1 MAESFSFEEAAKG
14 LTLDVADRT
23 RKPTVT
29 AQDYGQVSIPD
40 GSLLPTDHNLKS
52 LFVEAS
58 KKHGVPLSALLAM
71 AHQES
76 TYNPSAV
83 GPQTKWGHASGIM
96 QYLDSTAKGMGI
108 DPLDAGQSIDAAA
121 KQMAGRLS
129 KGLDW
134 AIAAHHGGDNP
145 RLHGKKTAAYTASI
159 LAKAAAIA
167 KEMGDDTFE
176 LPPAKQE
183 GPETFSFEDVVNG
196 PAPDKVTVPGT
207 NKVVSGDGGPLSGP
221 LFPSSTDEAI
231 NRVKTGVDD
240 YMEKYSPLAMA
251 KGVGRAV
258 KRGWQGIEE
267 IINRDTVEVK
277 LSDDE
282 LRAEWETAR
291 KSEGND
297 NFGFGVQTPKDFEE
311 YKRLADI
318 SGGRNRRISAVPY
331 AEEEQQWKDRI
342 KDDPSQIDMV
352 PQRFKH
358 LIPEQPVK
366 AGAGGFQ
373 QFFDTL
379 KNPMDLLTRDS
390 LPANF
395 ISYLANQPELERKKY
410 DEARKVAMQIQ
421 ITSNPDKFPSAS
433 VTEAQKAID
442 ARRAKQDP
450 GVREMWDNL
459 TQAAEDSP
467 AKFAGQLANSLM
479 ADPELFFAPV
489 GIGAKPI
496 QAAQAARGVTTAS
509 RAARIADAMLDAGS
523 TAAAMNVGIG
533 AAENLATSGSVNT
546 EEVKMNAAMGFL
558 IGGPMGAVF
567 IKGAKARSA
576 DLAQSKVNGT
586 YEQIL
591 KDRAA
596 ADVALEDVIS
606 GKEVPTRNAESI
618 NSMLGITSKSD
629 RAKAVAQ
636 RRKEI
641 KETFSNESDY
651 ADYLNY
657 VADERMQRAQAYAKA
672 AEERKTRLAAEAD
685 AARLS
690 AQARRDVLQ
699 KEFDDAIA
707 ARNAKEF
714 DSTFDEAVNENNAF
728 ETARK
733 LNNDEYL
740 EALFTSDDPTIRQTE
755 AKIKRRE
762 AQLRRP
768 KWQRGDAD
776 PVLLARVGIA
786 STGAGLAYALSP
798 DDHRLTNAVMVG
810 LAGLLVPGPGRRG
823 TTIPSRMRQAGMID
837 PEGNI
842 IGMLVSKGKLANKL
856 DVEQLKARD
865 NSWVDMANNGNQHG
879 YKQLYD
885 TYFPDTKRYV
895 NKFMREL
902 QEKAGLDA
910 EDVAQDAFIKA
921 FQNIGTYSK
930 DAPFGAW
937 IKKIARNEALDAID
951 RMKAQKRGA
960 DYKIVGDDVPG
971 VRDAYSGN
979 EGTGSNVYEKG
990 AGADMYDTPESA
1002 ALYGEAAD
1010 QMQRAFDKLSPEMK
1024 DAIVKSQ
1031 LENYTDVEIAE
1042 LTNTPLGTVQRRVQ
1056 RAKEILQEA
1065 IKSEFAPKQSPID
1078 RYKVLAR
1085 NVESRTGQPS
1095 SGNTR
1100 LWRADKPGEIGRR
1113 YTNDLAGIALP
1124 FRESYQGRLAYVDV
1138 PTVDLS
1144 KYTMDGVVAK
1154 GAEFSIPQHL
1164 ADSAKTYK
1172 GFAEGVKKSAA
1183 TMDAD
1188 APSGWGGS
1196 DYQAGKIDP
1205 DVLKKMGMAAAG
1217 AALGW
1222 AMSEDSPVWGMGVG
1236 TVAGLLLAGKVG
1248 AGLVQGIDYG
1258 LGATSTRVMNHSP
1271 KVHRAVV
1278 NLFRRTMEET
1288 HGQFQ
1293 KVDPFLSRLNKL
1305 PKDAQDVVSRALMTG
1320 DPVVIKKLLDHL
1332 GDPELI
1338 NGYKQVRSV
1347 LDSMGDKLE
1356 AQSRFKR
1363 KDLKE
1368 YFPRIVKDKDG
1379 LFQAIDKK
1387 VATNIADAIKAA
1399 EVDSMRS
1406 RGRGLSQAEESALIN
1421 QIMFV
1426 EKRTNQPGWT
1436 KDRKIEEIT
1445 PELLPFYATP
1455 AESLHT
1461 YIRSAVEDIGRTN
1474 FFGKSKVEQVKGE
1487 QRFLDVDKSIN
1498 NLLADEIKAGM
1509 PDENANELAK
1519 LLKSTLVTGDQAPAW
1534 IVREAKN
1541 LASAGLLGNFWS
1553 AATQLGDVV
1562 MQVYTQDMRATLDSV
1577 IRQATGKKFVD
1588 MKEYGL
1594 VDTITAEFATQ
1605 SKSANYVNKIF
1616 KATLFTG
1623 VDEFGKNTALNA
1635 AISRAQ
1641 RLAESPSGQLKLA
1654 DKYAASFGDDF
1665 PKLVSE
1671 LKSGKVSEL
1680 TKEYAFLELSRSQ
1693 PVTKFEMPQWWL
1705 DSPNVGRSAL
1715 VLKSFMLKQ
1724 FDLARRD
1731 GIGLMK
1737 QGKIGQG
1744 AMKLTELG
1752 IMMGLAG
1759 TASDLIKQFMTNGV
1773 NALTGQESKD
1783 IKVDAMDIPLN
1794 AIKTFGFNAYT
1805 RDRIFGVSK
1814 KEAAERRASGQKS
1827 AREIKP
1833 EPHKAIP
1840 EMFVPPFKMWTDIAT
1855 QDPAMYRYL
1864 IPGVGPYVSE
1874 KMREYE
1880 AEEKKAK
1887 QKGGGSL

>member
-1 MAESFSFEEAAKG
+1 MAESFSFEEASKG
-14 LTLDVADRT
+14 LTLNVADRSKP
-23 RKPTVT
+23 KPTVT

-40 GSLLPTDHNLKS
+40 GSLLPTDQNLKS

-58 KKHGVPLSALLAM
+58 KKHGVPLSVLLAM
-71 AHQES
+71 GHQES
-76 TYNPSAV
+76 TYNPSAI
-83 GPQTKWGHASGIM
+83 GPKTRWGHASGIM

-121 KQMAGRLS
+121 KQMAGRLA
-129 KGLDW
+129 KGMDW
-134 AIAAHHGGDNP
+134 AVAAHHAGDNP
-145 RLHGKKTAAYTASI
+145 KLHGKKTAAYTASI

-176 LPPAKQE
+176 LPPPKQE
-183 GPETFSFEDVVNG
+183 GPETFSFEDVAKG

-207 NKVVSGDGGPLSGP
+207 DKVVSGDGGPMSGGI
-221 LFPSSTDEAI
+221 FPKDAAQAADRI
-231 NRVKTGVDD
+231 KAGFDD
-240 YMEKYSPLAMA
+240 YVEKYSPLAMIQGA
-251 KGVGRAV
+251 GRAI
-258 KRGWQGIEE
+258 KRGWQGVEE
-267 IINRDTVEVK
+267 VINRDTVEVN
-277 LSDDE
+277 LTDDD
-282 LRAEWETAR
+282 LRAEWELAR

-297 NFGFGVQTPKDFEE
+297 NFGFGVQTPQNFED
-311 YKRLADI
+311 YKRQADI
-318 SGGRNRRISAVPY
+318 TGGRKRRMSAVPY

-342 KDDPSQIDMV
+342 KADPSQIDMV

-358 LIPEQPVK
+358 LIPENPTK
-366 AGAGGFQ
+366 DGAGGFQ

-395 ISYLANQPELERKKY
+395 ISFLANQPELERKKY

-421 ITSNPDKFPSAS
+421 ITSNPDKFPAVS
-433 VTEAQKAID
+433 VSEAQKSID

-467 AKFAGQLANSLM
+467 GKFAGQLANSLM
-479 ADPELFFAPV
+479 ADPELLFAPV

-496 QAAQAARGVTTAS
+496 QAAQAARGITTAS
-509 RAARIADAMLDAGS
+509 RAARIADAMIDAGS

-533 AAENLATSGSVNT
+533 AAENLATHGSVNT

-618 NSMLGITSKSD
+618 NSMLGITGKSD

-641 KETFSNESDY
+641 KETFANESDY

-657 VADERMQRAQAYAKA
+657 VADERMQRAQVAAQA
-672 AEERKTRLAAEAD
+672 AERQKARLAAEAD

-690 AQARRDVLQ
+690 AQARRDALQ

-714 DSTFDEAVNENNAF
+714 ESDYAAAANEDKAF

-740 EALFTSDDPTIRQTE
+740 DALFTRDDPTIRQTE

-762 AQLRRP
+762 SQLRRP
-768 KWQRGDAD
+768 KWQRGEAD
-776 PVLLARVGIA
+776 PVLLARVGLA
-786 STGAGLAYALSP
+786 GGAAGLAYAISPEDHKLS
-798 DDHRLTNAVMVG
+798 NAVMVG
-810 LAGLLVPGPGRRG
+810 LAGLLVPGPGR
-823 TTIPSRMRQAGMID
+823 TSIPSKLRQAGMID

-856 DVEQLKARD
+856 DIEQLKARD
-865 NSWVDMANNGNQHG
+865 NSWVDMANNGNQQG

-895 NKFMREL
+895 NKFVREL
-902 QEKAGLDA
+902 REKAGVDA

-951 RMKAQKRGA
+951 RMKAHKRGEG
-960 DYKIVGDDVPG
+960 YQIGGDDVPG

-979 EGTGSNVYEKG
+979 ESSGTTVYEKG
-990 AGADMYDTPESA
+990 AGADMYDTPEGA
-1002 ALYGEAAD
+1002 MLYGEAAG
-1010 QMQRAFDKLSPEMK
+1010 QMERAFEKLSPEMK

-1042 LTNTPLGTVQRRVQ
+1042 LLDVPLGTVQRRIQ
-1056 RAKEILQEA
+1056 RAKEILQDS
-1065 IKSEFAPKQSPID
+1065 IKSEFG
-1078 RYKVLAR
+1078 
-1085 NVESRTGQPS
+1085 GQVKGPANQRGS
-1095 SGNTR
+1095 
-1100 LWRADKPGEIGRR
+1100 AD
-1113 YTNDLAGIALP
+1113 
-1124 FRESYQGRLAYVDV
+1124 V
-1138 PTVDLS
+1138 
-1144 KYTMDGVVAK
+1144 
-1154 GAEFSIPQHL
+1154 
-1164 ADSAKTYK
+1164 
-1172 GFAEGVKKSAA
+1172 A
-1183 TMDAD
+1183 TM
-1188 APSGWGGS
+1188 
-1196 DYQAGKIDP
+1196 
-1205 DVLKKMGMAAAG
+1205 KKMGMAAAG

-1222 AMSEDSPVWGMGVG
+1222 AMSDDSPVWGMGVG
-1236 TVAGLLLAGKVG
+1236 TVAGLLLSGKVG

-1278 NLFRRTMEET
+1278 NLFRKTMEET

-1368 YFPRIVKDKDG
+1368 YFPRIVKDKEG

-1553 AATQLGDVV
+1553 AATQMGDVV

-1588 MKEYGL
+1588 MKDYGL

-1623 VDEFGKNTALNA
+1623 VDQFGKNTALNA
-1635 AISRAQ
+1635 AVSRAQ

-1654 DKYAASFGDDF
+1654 NKYQASFGDDF
-1665 PKLVSE
+1665 PKLISE
-1671 LKSGKVSEL
+1671 LKSGKISEL

-1715 VLKSFMLKQ
+1715 ILKSFMLKQ

-1737 QGKIGQG
+1737 QGKIAQG

-1794 AIKTFGFNAYT
+1794 AIKTFGFNSYT

-1814 KEAAERRASGQKS
+1814 KEAAERRAGGEKG
-1827 AREIKP
+1827 ARQIKP

-1840 EMFVPPFKMWTDIAT
+1840 EMFIPPFKMWTDIAT

-1864 IPGVGPYVSE
+1864 VPGVGPYIAE

-1887 QKGGGSL
+1887 EKGGGTL

>member
-1 MAESFSFEEAAKG
+1 MAESFSFEEASKG
-14 LTLDVADRT
+14 LTLNVADRT
-23 RKPTVT
+23 KPKPVVT

-40 GSLLPTDHNLKS
+40 GSLLPTDQNLKS

-58 KKHGVPLSALLAM
+58 KKHGVPLSVLLAM
-71 AHQES
+71 GHQES
-76 TYNPSAV
+76 TYNPAAI
-83 GPQTKWGHASGIM
+83 GPKTKWGHAAGIM
-96 QYLDSTAKGMGI
+96 QYLDTTAKGMGI
-108 DPLDAGQSIDAAA
+108 DPMDAGQSIDAAA
-121 KQMAGRLS
+121 KQMAERLG
-129 KGLDW
+129 KGMDW
-134 AIAAHHGGDNP
+134 AVAAHHAGDNP
-145 RLHGKKTAAYTASI
+145 KLHGKKTAAYTASI

-176 LPPAKQE
+176 LPPAKEPE
-183 GPETFSFEDVVNG
+183 GPETFSFEDVVKDV
-196 PAPDKVTVPGT
+196 PDKVTVPGT
-207 NKVVSGDGGPLSGP
+207 KEVVSGDGGPMSGGI
-221 LFPSSTDEAI
+221 FPKDSAQAI
-231 NRVKTGVDD
+231 DRLKAGAED
-240 YMEKYSPLAMA
+240 YVEKYSPLAMIQGA
-251 KGVGRAV
+251 GRAI

-267 IINRDTVEVK
+267 IINRDTVEVD
-277 LSDDE
+277 LSDDD
-282 LRAEWETAR
+282 LRAEWELAR

-297 NFGFGVQTPKDFEE
+297 NFGFGAQTPQNFEDF
-311 YKRLADI
+311 KRQADI
-318 SGGRNRRISAVPY
+318 SGGRKRRVSAVPY

-342 KDDPSQIDMV
+342 KNDPKQIDMV

-358 LIPEQPVK
+358 LIPEQPTK
-366 AGAGGFQ
+366 EGAGGFQ

-395 ISYLANQPELERKKY
+395 ISYLANQPELARKKY
-410 DEARKVAMQIQ
+410 DEARKVAMQNEIVN
-421 ITSNPDKFPSAS
+421 NPTKFPTAS
-433 VTEAQKAID
+433 VTSAQKAIEE
-442 ARRAKQDP
+442 RRARQDP
-450 GVREMWDNL
+450 GVREMWDQL
-459 TQAAEDSP
+459 TQAASESP
-467 AKFAGQLANSLM
+467 GKFAGQLANSLM
-479 ADPELFFAPV
+479 ADPELLFAPV
-489 GIGAKPI
+489 GIGLKPV
-496 QAAQAARGVTTAS
+496 AAVQAARGVTTAS
-509 RAARIADAMLDAGS
+509 RAARLADAMLDAGS

-533 AAENLATSGSVNT
+533 AAENLATSGNVNT

-567 IKGAKARSA
+567 MKGAKARGA

-606 GKEVPTRNAESI
+606 GASTPTRNADTI
-618 NSMLGITSKSD
+618 NQMLGITSKSD

-641 KETFSNESDY
+641 KETFSNEADY

-657 VADERMQRAQAYAKA
+657 VADERMQRAQVMAQA
-672 AEERKTRLAAEAD
+672 AEAQKTRLAAEAD

-690 AQARRDVLQ
+690 AQARRDTLQ

-714 DSTFDEAVNENNAF
+714 ASDFDAAVNEDKLF

-740 EALFTSDDPTIRQTE
+740 DALFTRDDPTIKQME
-755 AKIKRRE
+755 QKIKRRE

-768 KWQRGDAD
+768 KWQRGEAD
-776 PVLLARVGIA
+776 PVLLARVGLA
-786 STGAGLAYALSP
+786 GTAAGLAYTFSPEDRKLSNAL
-798 DDHRLTNAVMVG
+798 MVG
-810 LAGLLVPGPGRRG
+810 LAGLLIPGPGRRG
-823 TTIPSRMRQAGMID
+823 ITIPSKLRQAGMID

-856 DVEQLKARD
+856 DIEQLKARD
-865 NSWVDMANNGNQHG
+865 NSWVDMANNGNQQG
-879 YKQLYD
+879 FKQLYD
-885 TYFPDTKRYV
+885 TYFPDTRRYV

-910 EDVAQDAFIKA
+910 EDVTQDAFIKA

-960 DYKIVGDDVPG
+960 DYKIVGDEVPG
-971 VRDAYSGN
+971 VRDQYSGN

-990 AGADMYDTPESA
+990 AGADMYDTPEGA
-1002 ALYGEAAD
+1002 MLYGEAAG
-1010 QMQRAFDKLSPEMK
+1010 QMERAFEKLSPEMK

-1056 RAKEILQEA
+1056 RAKEILQDS
-1065 IKSEFAPKQSPID
+1065 IKSEFG
-1078 RYKVLAR
+1078 
-1085 NVESRTGQPS
+1085 GQVKGPANQRGS
-1095 SGNTR
+1095 
-1100 LWRADKPGEIGRR
+1100 ADVS
-1113 YTNDLAGIALP
+1113 T
-1124 FRESYQGRLAYVDV
+1124 
-1138 PTVDLS
+1138 
-1144 KYTMDGVVAK
+1144 
-1154 GAEFSIPQHL
+1154 
-1164 ADSAKTYK
+1164 
-1172 GFAEGVKKSAA
+1172 
-1183 TMDAD
+1183 
-1188 APSGWGGS
+1188 
-1196 DYQAGKIDP
+1196 
-1205 DVLKKMGMAAAG
+1205 LKKMGMAAAG

-1222 AMSEDSPVWGMGVG
+1222 AMSDDSPVWGMGVG
-1236 TVAGLLLAGKVG
+1236 TVAGLLLSGKVG
-1248 AGLVQGIDYG
+1248 ASLVQGIDYG

-1271 KVHRAVV
+1271 KIHRAVV
-1278 NLFRRTMEET
+1278 NLFRKTMEET
-1288 HGQFQ
+1288 HAHFQ
-1293 KVDPFLSRLNKL
+1293 KVDPFLSRLDKL
-1305 PKDAQDVVSRALMTG
+1305 PQDTQDVVSRALMTG

-1332 GDPELI
+1332 SDPDLI
-1338 NGYKQVRSV
+1338 NGYKGVRSV
-1347 LDSMGDKLE
+1347 LDSLGDQLE
-1356 AQSRFKR
+1356 ALSRFTR

-1368 YFPRIVKDKDG
+1368 YFPRIVKDKEG

-1399 EVDSMRS
+1399 EVESMRA

-1421 QIMFV
+1421 QILFV
-1426 EKRTNQPGWT
+1426 EKRSNQPGWT

-1461 YIRSAVEDIGRTN
+1461 YIRSAVEDIGRTK
-1474 FFGKSKVEQVKGE
+1474 FFGKSKADQVKGD
-1487 QRFLDVDKSIN
+1487 QKFLDVDKSIN

-1519 LLKSTLVTGDQAPAW
+1519 LLKSVLVTGDQAPAW

-1553 AATQLGDVV
+1553 AATQMGDVV

-1605 SKSANYVNKIF
+1605 SKTANYVNKIF

-1623 VDEFGKNTALNA
+1623 VDQFGKNTALNA
-1635 AISRAQ
+1635 AVSRAQ

-1654 DKYAASFGDDF
+1654 NKYQAAFGEDF
-1665 PKLVSE
+1665 PKLISE
-1671 LKSGKVSEL
+1671 LKSGKISEL

-1715 VLKSFMLKQ
+1715 ILKSFMLKQ

-1737 QGKIGQG
+1737 QGKIAQG

-1814 KEAAERRASGQKS
+1814 KEAADRRASGQKG

-1864 IPGVGPYVSE
+1864 VPGVGPYVAE